1 MSLPKP
7 APGTLKWWIVGTIG
21 IGGGIAMAIWFGLS
35 ATLGVPTWETLS
47 FKVVNDQTVTV
58 KFQVN
63 RPSGQPMTCHVR
75 ALAKDFS
82 TVGSVEAK
90 VPRASSDTSEQTVT
104 FRTTTRAVSGEVRTC
119 TMP

>member
-21 IGGGIAMAIWFGLS
+21 IGGGIALAIWFGLAAS
-35 ATLGVPTWETLS
+35 LGVPTWETLS
-47 FKVVNDQTVTV
+47 SKVVDNQTVTV
-58 KFQVN
+58 KFTVT

-82 TVGSVEAK
+82 TVGSVEVK
-90 VPRASSDTSEQTVT
+90 VPQSDGDTSEQSVT
-104 FRTTTRAVSGEVRTC
+104 FRTTTRAVAGEVRTC